1 MRGCRGMGIVNPK
14 KLPKAMKKGSKVKK
28 SDCRKNKGKNRRILW

>member
-14 KLPKAMKKGSKVKK
+14 KLPKAMKKGSKNKTKK
-28 SDCRKNKGKNRRILW
+28 

>member
-14 KLPKAMKKGSKVKK
+14 KLPKAMKKGANAK
-28 SDCRKNKGKNRRILW
+28 CRKTKVKNRRILW